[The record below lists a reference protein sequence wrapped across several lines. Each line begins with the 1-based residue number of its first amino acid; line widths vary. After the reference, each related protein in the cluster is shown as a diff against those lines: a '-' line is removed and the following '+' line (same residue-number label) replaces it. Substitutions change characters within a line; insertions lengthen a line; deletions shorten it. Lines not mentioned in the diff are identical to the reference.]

1 MALAGERREGGPM
14 ETIATETNAFMDW
27 FQTWGQVGY
36 VGIQVA
42 YWVIVAWAAVYAAR
56 QAKRFV
62 DFKLGV
68 VPKAKAAKAG
78 VAVDQFVD

>member
-1 MALAGERREGGPM
+1 V
-14 ETIATETNAFMDW
+14 ETIATESNAFMDW

-36 VGIQVA
+36 VGIQVL
-42 YWVIVAWAAVYAAR
+42 YWIVVAWAAVFAAA

-68 VPKAKAAKAG
+68 TPKQKAVEP
-78 VAVDQFVD
+78 VAVDEFVD

>member
-1 MALAGERREGGPM
+1 M
-14 ETIATETNAFMDW
+14 ETIATETNVFMDW

-36 VGIQVA
+36 VGIQVT

-68 VPKAKAAKAG
+68 VPKTKAAKAE

>member
-1 MALAGERREGGPM
+1 MGSAVP
-14 ETIATETNAFMDW
+14 ETNAFLDW

-36 VGIQVA
+36 VGLQVL
-42 YWVIVAWAAVYAAR
+42 YWIAVAWAAVYAAR

-68 VPKAKAAKAG
+68 LPDLAAG
-78 VAVDQFVD
+78 SEVAVDEFVD

>member
-1 MALAGERREGGPM
+1 V
-14 ETIATETNAFMDW
+14 ETVATESNAFMDW

-36 VGIQVA
+36 VGIQVV
-42 YWVIVAWAAVYAAR
+42 YWIVVAWAAVFAAA

-68 VPKAKAAKAG
+68 LPKEKAPAAEA
-78 VAVDQFVD
+78 VAVDEFVD

>member
-1 MALAGERREGGPM
+1 V

-36 VGIQVA
+36 VGIQVV
-42 YWVIVAWAAVYAAR
+42 YWIVVAWAAVFAAT

-68 VPKAKAAKAG
+68 APKQKAADA
-78 VAVDQFVD
+78 VAVDEFVD